1 MVSPQER
8 ARLMQPYKDQPVY
21 SAGLLIKSMVCL
33 FVIGG
38 VIIIGARSDF
48 AGDAAGL
55 QAQQLHHQ
63 ARIITATARY
73 ADHAPSAPQQ
83 AAKIAAPSDSTHS
96 NKELLSAGR
105 TN

>member
-8 ARLMQPYKDQPVY
+8 ARLMQPYKEQPVY
-21 SAGLLIKSMVCL
+21 AAGLFIKSMVCL

-38 VIIIGARSDF
+38 VTTIGARSNF

-55 QAQQLHHQ
+55 QAQQLHHP

-73 ADHAPSAPQQ
+73 ADHAPSACPQQ
-83 AAKIAAPSDSTHS
+83 AAKIAAPPDSAPAIKS
-96 NKELLSAGR
+96 C
-105 TN
+105 